1 MNDHRVHR
9 AGDIEFGIT
18 EAISLATVKSGISF
32 AGGAAR
38 STAKV
43 IKSLTPNKGSIAKM
57 ARDYVMQFPVLASSS
72 IPEEDLAPIVKN
84 FEIQYAQFIAMVL
97 QGRAG
102 INVKDIDSTADIL
115 KQLHSN
121 EDAPNLLD
129 YAMDITGGRNSSV
142 KGVGESVQ
150 IGIPESELQ
159 ALAFGTDAEF
169 TMENLNSMYQPNK
182 SMLDKYERV
191 TAAMES
197 GKPSPDAAKN
207 GSTRYGSY
215 VRPTRTPSVSKMTD
229 DDLSRFTDEARY
241 NNIKKQNR
249 KLDEDVDRL
258 KYENQKETRSRR
270 ERADELNI
278 SNTMKQNRK
287 LDEEINRL
295 EYENR
300 RETRARREMIDDQK
314 FANTVKQNRKLDM
327 DYASSKQ
334 TSVSASD
341 LNKIQ
346 NTGDAPTVL
355 TATLYLES
363 EAGVPEPRT
372 VVFGVKCMTRAIPSS
387 VMVPN
392 VTDCIASNTWAFRFV
407 KWTKGEIKFFRDI
420 LFDITNARNE
430 AINDKDPAGA
440 WFNSVKRRKRNSKW
454 FGSKTNISPVM
465 TLIITDEEAEA
476 IKAQTGIDLTDDR
489 SAAKLM
495 KDMYLLGFAI
505 YHTANGNLD
514 IMLDKY
520 SNGQFYNTTMTGIRA
535 SNKGNSNTDLREIN
549 KLLQNGGYIR

>member
-1 MNDHRVHR
+1 
-9 AGDIEFGIT
+9 
-18 EAISLATVKSGISF
+18 
-32 AGGAAR
+32 
-38 STAKV
+38 
-43 IKSLTPNKGSIAKM
+43 
-57 ARDYVMQFPVLASSS
+57 
-72 IPEEDLAPIVKN
+72 
-84 FEIQYAQFIAMVL
+84 
-97 QGRAG
+97 
-102 INVKDIDSTADIL
+102 
-115 KQLHSN
+115 
-121 EDAPNLLD
+121 
-129 YAMDITGGRNSSV
+129 MD
-142 KGVGESVQ
+142 
-150 IGIPESELQ
+150 
-159 ALAFGTDAEF
+159 F
-169 TMENLNSMYQPNK
+169 
-182 SMLDKYERV
+182 
-191 TAAMES
+191 
-197 GKPSPDAAKN
+197 
-207 GSTRYGSY
+207 
-215 VRPTRTPSVSKMTD
+215 
-229 DDLSRFTDEARY
+229 
-241 NNIKKQNR
+241 
-249 KLDEDVDRL
+249 
-258 KYENQKETRSRR
+258 
-270 ERADELNI
+270 
-278 SNTMKQNRK
+278 
-287 LDEEINRL
+287 
-295 EYENR
+295 
-300 RETRARREMIDDQK
+300 
-314 FANTVKQNRKLDM
+314 
-327 DYASSKQ
+327 ASSKQ

-505 YHTANGNLD
+505 YHTANGNID

-520 SNGQFYNTTMTGIRA
+520 SNSQFYNTTMTGIRA

>member
-18 EAISLATVKSGISF
+18 EAISLAAVKSGISF

-197 GKPSPDAAKN
+197 GKPSPDAAKT
-207 GSTRYGSY
+207 GSKRYGNGY
-215 VRPTRTPSVSKMTD
+215 TRPTDTPSVSKMTD

-241 NNIKKQNR
+241 KNIKKQNR
-249 KLDEDVDRL
+249 KLNEDIERL
-258 KYENQKETRSRR
+258 KYENQ
-270 ERADELNI
+270 
-278 SNTMKQNRK
+278 
-287 LDEEINRL
+287 EEN
-295 EYENR
+295 
-300 RETRARREMIDDQK
+300 RARREKADDLK
-314 FANTVKQNRKLDM
+314 ITNTEKQNRKLDM
-327 DYASSKQ
+327 DYASGKQ

-505 YHTANGNLD
+505 YHTANGNID